1 MFWIRFTKKNEIA
14 LMDLSCITSE
24 SLPSIATRLHH
35 PDAAPLD
42 GKDKSA
48 QDFMDIHSAY
58 TTLYNPNSRVDY
70 DCRLMTSMRVR
81 NNGKY
86 L

>member
-35 PDAAPLD
+35 LDAA
-42 GKDKSA
+42 
-48 QDFMDIHSAY
+48 
-58 TTLYNPNSRVDY
+58 
-70 DCRLMTSMRVR
+70 RLMERIRLRRISWTYTVR
-81 NNGKY
+81 KP
-86 L
+86 LCIILTPELIMIADS